1 MSGSPG
7 HDDFT
12 CCCGRARALTLW
24 PWETF
29 DARHRQE
36 SLDQAGAALGDEQ
49 FQQAYARGIA
59 LSFDQTISF
68 ALDEL
73 RPST

>member
-1 MSGSPG
+1 VAVGNLRRPPPPG
-7 HDDFT
+7 
-12 CCCGRARALTLW
+12 
-24 PWETF
+24 
-29 DARHRQE
+29 
-36 SLDQAGAALGDEQ
+36 SLDQAGTAPGDEQ

>member
-1 MSGSPG
+1 MTSHAVAAGGNLRRPPPPG
-7 HDDFT
+7 
-12 CCCGRARALTLW
+12 
-24 PWETF
+24 
-29 DARHRQE
+29 
-36 SLDQAGAALGDEQ
+36 SLDQAGTAPGDEQ